1 MVGANVILALHLTL
15 FHSNVAFR
23 YIYQNETG
31 GVHDYL
37 CNKLYELSE
46 HTIELYLSQFCQLIV
61 TRPGSSLERVIVDL
75 CSKSLR
81 IAVKVKEK
89 V

>member
-1 MVGANVILALHLTL
+1 MVGVDVSGSTERRLSRSHAVV
-15 FHSNVAFR
+15 SR

-46 HTIELYLSQFCQLIV
+46 HKIELYLSQFCQLIV

-81 IAVKVKEK
+81 IAVKVGD
-89 V
+89 